1 MTGPLSVVVAGAGG
15 YVGGELLRLLYQHP
29 LVGKVT
35 AHSRSQ
41 MGRAIAEVHPTLLP
55 LTSARFAGGELT
67 ELLASHDVIML
78 ALEHGE
84 SARLVGPLL
93 EHQPRLLIDLAAD
106 FRVADAALYA
116 RYYGPHPAPELLP
129 RFRYGLCDVVGSAL
143 LGATAIAAPGCFATA
158 AQLALYPLRDLLGDA
173 VPALFAITGSSGAGA
188 KPRDTTH
195 HPARAHNLFAYSPFS
210 HRHEA
215 EIVQSLR
222 QWTGRPAA
230 AARLLSHSGPMV
242 RGIYL
247 TLHAHVE
254 TALPPGTVAAAFA
267 SAYAK
272 RPLLRLLDKPPELTH
287 AIGSSYALAHAC
299 QSDDGRE
306 IQVTMAIDNLLKGAA
321 GQAVQAMNLALGLPE
336 TAGLSAVGAFPC

>member
-1 MTGPLSVVVAGAGG
+1 MTRPLAVLVAGAGG

-29 LVGKVT
+29 WVGQVT

-41 MGRAIAEVHPTLLP
+41 DQKAIAEVHPTLAP
-55 LTSARFAGGELT
+55 LTQACFAGGELM
-67 ELLASHDVIML
+67 ELLGEHDVLMM

-93 EHQPRLLIDLAAD
+93 AKQPRLLVDLAAD

-116 RYYGPHPAPELLP
+116 KFYGPHPAPELLS
-129 RFRYGLCDVVGSAL
+129 RFRYGLCDVAGESL
-143 LGATAIAAPGCFATA
+143 RGASAIAAPGCFATA
-158 AQLALYPLRDLLGDA
+158 AQLALYPLRELLFGTK
-173 VPALFAITGSSGAGA
+173 PTLFAVTGSSGAGA

-195 HPARAHNLFAYSPFS
+195 HPTRAHNLFAYSPFS

-215 EIVQSLR
+215 EILHSLR
-222 QWTGRPAA
+222 AWTDRDTAT
-230 AARLLSHSGPMV
+230 ARLITHSGPMV

-247 TLHAHVE
+247 TLHATV
-254 TALPPGTVAAAFA
+254 AQPLPAGTVEQAFA
-267 SAYAK
+267 TAYAT
-272 RPLLRLLDKPPELTH
+272 RPLVRLLKKPPELTH
-287 AIGSSYALAHAC
+287 AVGSSYALAHAC

-336 TAGLSAVGAFPC
+336 TAGLTMVGAFPC

>member
-1 MTGPLSVVVAGAGG
+1 MTQPLSVVVAGAGG

-41 MGRAIAEVHPTLLP
+41 LGKAIAEVHPTLLS
-55 LTSARFAGGELT
+55 LTRARFAGGELT
-67 ELLASHDVIML
+67 ELLTSHEVIML

-116 RYYGPHPAPELLP
+116 RYYGPHPAPQLLP
-129 RFRYGLCDVVGSAL
+129 RFRYGLCDVVGSEL

-158 AQLALYPLRDLLGDA
+158 AQLALFPLRHLLGDA

-215 EIVQSLR
+215 EILQSLR

-230 AARLLSHSGPMV
+230 AARPPAA
-242 RGIYL
+242 RPCRRR
-247 TLHAHVE
+247 
-254 TALPPGTVAAAFA
+254 PPGRRHRANRCRRR
-267 SAYAK
+267 SGY
-272 RPLLRLLDKPPELTH
+272 
-287 AIGSSYALAHAC
+287 
-299 QSDDGRE
+299 
-306 IQVTMAIDNLLKGAA
+306 
-321 GQAVQAMNLALGLPE
+321 
-336 TAGLSAVGAFPC
+336 